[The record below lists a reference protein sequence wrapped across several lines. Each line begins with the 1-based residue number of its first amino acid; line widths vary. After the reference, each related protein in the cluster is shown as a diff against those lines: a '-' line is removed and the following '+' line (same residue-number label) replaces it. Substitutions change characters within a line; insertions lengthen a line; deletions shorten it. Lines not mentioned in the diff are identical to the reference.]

1 MSSAKPASRLQSVGV
16 GLLAIIAAFL
26 LFWPGPGDVPRRR
39 LAIKPLNKAQI
50 FKSPFKGFSK
60 GVQDMINKLKQRDR
74 TMAKFVGN
82 SVETMPI
89 NVNMTQRGVL
99 LALKKAWGGN
109 FYQSETW
116 VESAQAELWWG
127 VTINEFGSVTAL
139 ELPRAEITGPLP
151 MLLTKL
157 TGLTALDLRGNHL
170 RGSIPKGLLAAL
182 PGLQSLYLSDNN
194 LVGEFPLN
202 EVFRKPVVPMTMLQ
216 IDGNVFTGTI
226 ADDVFANATS
236 LQSLGLSSNK
246 FSGAIPSSLGNCR
259 QISAIDLSDNQFT
272 GQIPGSIAGL
282 PALSIFDVGQ
292 NKLSGVIPDF
302 LGNFPNMMNLD
313 LSNNQF
319 YGVVPATFSKFG
331 QTLRAVKLANNF
343 LTGQLPQFPNL
354 GQGCGSPGPDGSD
367 SISCYIN
374 MSEAVAEQA
383 PHVVD
388 AAQESEDEEETFES
402 IEKLITQGINA
413 GDVKKLQDAG
423 VYTCNGLMM
432 WTKKALCDIK
442 GLSDAKVEKILEA
455 AGKLVA
461 LDDLLGGGV
470 ETMAITEAFGE
481 FRFTP
486 SRTGKT
492 QLAHTLCVAT
502 QLPINMKGGN
512 GKVAFIDTEGTFRPE
527 RIVPIAERFGLDP
540 NAVLDNIIFARAYTH
555 EHQYQ
560 LLIAL
565 AAKMAE
571 EPFKLLIIDS
581 ITALFRVDFTGRGEL
596 AERQISEEFNVAVF
610 LTNQVIAD
618 PGGGTFVADPKKPA
632 GGHVMAHA
640 STVRLMFRKGKGEQ
654 RICKVIDSPNLPE
667 SEATFAIANGGVI
680 DAKD

>member
-1 MSSAKPASRLQSVGV
+1 
-16 GLLAIIAAFL
+16 
-26 LFWPGPGDVPRRR
+26 
-39 LAIKPLNKAQI
+39 
-50 FKSPFKGFSK
+50 
-60 GVQDMINKLKQRDR
+60 
-74 TMAKFVGN
+74 MAKFVGN

-89 NVNMTQRGVL
+89 SVNLTQRGVL

-116 VESAQAELWWG
+116 LESAQDELWWG

-139 ELPRAEITGPLP
+139 ELPRAEIAGPLP
-151 MLLTKL
+151 LLLTKL

-194 LVGEFPLN
+194 LVGEFPFN
-202 EVFRKPVVPMTMLQ
+202 EVFRKPVVPMAMLQ

-226 ADDVFANATS
+226 ADDVFANATA
-236 LQSLGLSSNK
+236 LQSLGLSANK
-246 FSGAIPSSLGNCR
+246 FSGVIPSSLGNCR

-313 LSNNQF
+313 LSDNQF

-331 QTLRAVKLANNF
+331 QTLRAVKLANNY
-343 LTGQLPQFPNL
+343 LTGPLPQFPNL

-367 SISCYIN
+367 SISCYMFSVLLDFSGNYFEGSTQLTIQVPG
-374 MSEAVAEQA
+374 SEDYPGTSQVCPADYPERILVEGNCLTTDGVGDAECTADGQKLPEECSA
-383 PHVVD
+383 FCGTGTP
-388 AAQESEDEEETFES
+388 ESEDEDETFES

-423 VYTCNGLMM
+423 
-432 WTKKALCDIK
+432 
-442 GLSDAKVEKILEA
+442 
-455 AGKLVA
+455 
-461 LDDLLGGGV
+461 
-470 ETMAITEAFGE
+470 
-481 FRFTP
+481 
-486 SRTGKT
+486 
-492 QLAHTLCVAT
+492 
-502 QLPINMKGGN
+502 LPINMKGGN

-596 AERQISEEFNVAVF
+596 AERQQKLAQMLSRITKISEEFNVAVF

-667 SEATFAIANGGVI
+667 SEATFAIANGGVV

>member
-1 MSSAKPASRLQSVGV
+1 MSPAKPASRLQSVGV

-39 LAIKPLNKAQI
+39 LAFKPLNKAQI

-89 NVNMTQRGVL
+89 SVNMTQQGVL

-116 VESAQAELWWG
+116 LQSAQAELWWG
-127 VTINEFGSVTAL
+127 VTINEFGAVTAL

-157 TGLTALDLRGNHL
+157 TGLTSLDLRGNHL

-194 LVGEFPLN
+194 LVGEFPFN
-202 EVFRKPVVPMTMLQ
+202 EVFRRPVVPMAMLQ

-236 LQSLGLSSNK
+236 LQSLGLSANK

-343 LTGQLPQFPNL
+343 LTGPLPQFPNL

-367 SISCYIN
+367 SISCYMFSVLLDLSGNYFEGSTQLTIQ
-374 MSEAVAEQA
+374 V
-383 PHVVD
+383 PG
-388 AAQESEDEEETFES
+388 SEDYPGTSQVCPAEYP
-402 IEKLITQGINA
+402 EKVLVEGNCLTTDGV
-413 GDVKKLQDAG
+413 GDAECTAEGQRLPEQ
-423 VYTCNGLMM
+423 C
-432 WTKKALCDIK
+432 
-442 GLSDAKVEKILEA
+442 S
-455 AGKLVA
+455 
-461 LDDLLGGGV
+461 
-470 ETMAITEAFGE
+470 AFCGTG
-481 FRFTP
+481 TP
-486 SRTGKT
+486 VG
-492 QLAHTLCVAT
+492 QC
-502 QLPINMKGGN
+502 GGN
-512 GKVAFIDTEGTFRPE
+512 GVCVVDTSVA
-527 RIVPIAERFGLDP
+527 A
-540 NAVLDNIIFARAYTH
+540 
-555 EHQYQ
+555 
-560 LLIAL
+560 
-565 AAKMAE
+565 AAKPKYVCKCDNGFQA
-571 EPFKLLIIDS
+571 PAGRKPWQNKLPMWLMLPRNLKMKKKHLSQLRSVGIQTLKD
-581 ITALFRVDFTGRGEL
+581 FRVL
-596 AERQISEEFNVAVF
+596 
-610 LTNQVIAD
+610 
-618 PGGGTFVADPKKPA
+618 
-632 GGHVMAHA
+632 
-640 STVRLMFRKGKGEQ
+640 
-654 RICKVIDSPNLPE
+654 
-667 SEATFAIANGGVI
+667 
-680 DAKD
+680 

>member
-1 MSSAKPASRLQSVGV
+1 MTPAKPASRLQSVGV

-26 LFWPGPGDVPRRR
+26 LFWPGPGDIPRRR
-39 LAIKPLNKAQI
+39 LALKPLNKAQI
-50 FKSPFKGFSK
+50 FKSPFKGFTK
-60 GVQDMINKLKQRDR
+60 GVQDMLNKLKQRDR

-194 LVGEFPLN
+194 LVGEFPFN
-202 EVFRKPVVPMTMLQ
+202 EVFRKPVVPMAMLQ

-246 FSGAIPSSLGNCR
+246 FFGAIPSSLGNCR
-259 QISAIDLSDNQFT
+259 QISAIDLSDNHV
-272 GQIPGSIAGL
+272 L
-282 PALSIFDVGQ
+282 
-292 NKLSGVIPDF
+292 
-302 LGNFPNMMNLD
+302 LD
-313 LSNNQF
+313 LSGNYFEGSTQLTIQ
-319 YGVVPATFSKFG
+319 VPG
-331 QTLRAVKLANNF
+331 
-343 LTGQLPQFPNL
+343 
-354 GQGCGSPGPDGSD
+354 
-367 SISCYIN
+367 
-374 MSEAVAEQA
+374 
-383 PHVVD
+383 
-388 AAQESEDEEETFES
+388 SEDYPGTSQVCPAEYP
-402 IEKLITQGINA
+402 EKVLVEGNCLTTDGV
-413 GDVKKLQDAG
+413 GDAECAAEGQRLPEQCSAFCGTGTPVGQCG
-423 VYTCNGLMM
+423 GNG
-432 WTKKALCDIK
+432 ALCDIK

-455 AGKLVA
+455 AGKLVNCGYVTGNEALNLRKQVVRITTGSQA

-481 FRFTP
+481 F
-486 SRTGKT
+486 RTGKT

-555 EHQYQ
+555 EHQYE

-596 AERQISEEFNVAVF
+596 AERQVQYD
-610 LTNQVIAD
+610 T
-618 PGGGTFVADPKKPA
+618 
-632 GGHVMAHA
+632 
-640 STVRLMFRKGKGEQ
+640 
-654 RICKVIDSPNLPE
+654 
-667 SEATFAIANGGVI
+667 
-680 DAKD
+680 

>member
-1 MSSAKPASRLQSVGV
+1 
-16 GLLAIIAAFL
+16 
-26 LFWPGPGDVPRRR
+26 
-39 LAIKPLNKAQI
+39 
-50 FKSPFKGFSK
+50 
-60 GVQDMINKLKQRDR
+60 
-74 TMAKFVGN
+74 
-82 SVETMPI
+82 MPI

-367 SISCYIN
+367 SISCYMFSVLLDLSGNYFEGSTQLTIQ
-374 MSEAVAEQA
+374 V
-383 PHVVD
+383 PG
-388 AAQESEDEEETFES
+388 SEDYPGTSQVCPAEYP
-402 IEKLITQGINA
+402 EKVLVEGNCLTTDGV
-413 GDVKKLQDAG
+413 GDAECTAEGQRLPEQ
-423 VYTCNGLMM
+423 C
-432 WTKKALCDIK
+432 
-442 GLSDAKVEKILEA
+442 S
-455 AGKLVA
+455 
-461 LDDLLGGGV
+461 
-470 ETMAITEAFGE
+470 AFCGTG
-481 FRFTP
+481 TP
-486 SRTGKT
+486 VG
-492 QLAHTLCVAT
+492 QC
-502 QLPINMKGGN
+502 GGN
-512 GKVAFIDTEGTFRPE
+512 GVCVVDTSVAAT
-527 RIVPIAERFGLDP
+527 
-540 NAVLDNIIFARAYTH
+540 
-555 EHQYQ
+555 
-560 LLIAL
+560 
-565 AAKMAE
+565 AK
-571 EPFKLLIIDS
+571 
-581 ITALFRVDFTGRGEL
+581 
-596 AERQISEEFNVAVF
+596 
-610 LTNQVIAD
+610 
-618 PGGGTFVADPKKPA
+618 PKY
-632 GGHVMAHA
+632 V
-640 STVRLMFRKGKGEQ
+640 
-654 RICKVIDSPNLPE
+654 C
-667 SEATFAIANGGVI
+667 
-680 DAKD
+680 

>member
-1 MSSAKPASRLQSVGV
+1 MSPAKPASRLQSVGV

-39 LAIKPLNKAQI
+39 LAFKPLNKAQI

-89 NVNMTQRGVL
+89 SVNMTQQGVL

-116 VESAQAELWWG
+116 LQSAQAELWWG
-127 VTINEFGSVTAL
+127 VTINEFGAVTAL

-157 TGLTALDLRGNHL
+157 TGLTSLDLRGNHL

-194 LVGEFPLN
+194 LVGEFPFN
-202 EVFRKPVVPMTMLQ
+202 EVFRRPVVPMAMLQ

-236 LQSLGLSSNK
+236 LQSLGLSANK

-343 LTGQLPQFPNL
+343 LTGPLPQFPNL

-367 SISCYIN
+367 SISCY
-374 MSEAVAEQA
+374 MFSVLLDLSVCPAEY
-383 PHVVD
+383 PEKVLVEGNCLTTDGVGD
-388 AAQESEDEEETFES
+388 AECTAEGQRLPEQCS
-402 IEKLITQGINA
+402 
-413 GDVKKLQDAG
+413 
-423 VYTCNGLMM
+423 
-432 WTKKALCDIK
+432 
-442 GLSDAKVEKILEA
+442 
-455 AGKLVA
+455 
-461 LDDLLGGGV
+461 
-470 ETMAITEAFGE
+470 AFCGTG
-481 FRFTP
+481 TP
-486 SRTGKT
+486 VG
-492 QLAHTLCVAT
+492 QC
-502 QLPINMKGGN
+502 GGN
-512 GKVAFIDTEGTFRPE
+512 GVCVVDTSVA
-527 RIVPIAERFGLDP
+527 A
-540 NAVLDNIIFARAYTH
+540 
-555 EHQYQ
+555 
-560 LLIAL
+560 
-565 AAKMAE
+565 AAK
-571 EPFKLLIIDS
+571 
-581 ITALFRVDFTGRGEL
+581 
-596 AERQISEEFNVAVF
+596 
-610 LTNQVIAD
+610 
-618 PGGGTFVADPKKPA
+618 PKYVCKCDNGFQAPA
-632 GGHVMAHA
+632 GNPLTCVAA
-640 STVRLMFRKGKGEQ
+640 
-654 RICKVIDSPNLPE
+654 
-667 SEATFAIANGGVI
+667 A
-680 DAKD
+680 